1 MLIIGAYPLLLL
13 IMFVLALLNV
23 DRTLSVEFEGIIELK
38 DLIEPL
44 VYEFVE
50 ATKALLGN
58 DA

>member
-1 MLIIGAYPLLLL
+1 
-13 IMFVLALLNV
+13 MFVLALLNV